1 MDENSLEP
9 SRNGAR
15 SICTGEVM
23 AASEVEDWFVRNVLP
38 LEPLLM
44 HFLRHNWRD
53 QSDIEDLRQEVY
65 VRVCEAAQRK
75 AVESPKAF
83 VLATARNLIV
93 DRVRKGNVV
102 PIDAVSDLEVLDVAI
117 DAPGP
122 DQSVM
127 ARQELERLQAA
138 LDQLPTR
145 AKQVVVLRRIDNCS
159 GREIATRMGISEAT
173 VWEYLADGIRALAN
187 ALYSEDAPKR
197 GGRP

>member
-1 MDENSLEP
+1 
-9 SRNGAR
+9 
-15 SICTGEVM
+15 M
-23 AASEVEDWFVRNVLP
+23 AASEVEDWFVRKVLP

-138 LDQLPTR
+138 LDQLPAR
-145 AKQVVVLRRIDNCS
+145 AKQVVVLRRIDDCS